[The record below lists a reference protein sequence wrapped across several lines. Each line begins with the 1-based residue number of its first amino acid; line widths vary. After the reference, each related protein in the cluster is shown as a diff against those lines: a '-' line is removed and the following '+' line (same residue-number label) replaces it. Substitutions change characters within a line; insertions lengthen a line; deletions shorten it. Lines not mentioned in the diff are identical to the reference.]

1 MTQALIETQSAKAQL
16 ERRVAE
22 LEQVGARLDCDV

>member
-1 MTQALIETQSAKAQL
+1 MTQALIETQAAKAQL

-22 LEQVGARLDCDV
+22 LEQVGGMFDCDV

>member
-1 MTQALIETQSAKAQL
+1 MDQVTQALMEVQAQKSQL

-22 LEQVGARLDCDV
+22 LEQVGG